1 MADTLENKV
10 EGQMA
15 KNRSLVERI
24 AMYVPFYRGYKQ
36 KNLRRDEDR
45 AIRDVVA
52 KELFDVKNDLSNA
65 SRAALGDLDA
75 MRDSER
81 IKAKVD
87 KYYVDVKKAAA
98 GYSAFHDS
106 IKIMETE
113 LDNIISWDA
122 QLIDGVRNLKTVSAQ
137 LVQYADTG
145 ENIRP
150 ALRAV
155 EKEIDA
161 MIEAYN
167 QRENIMKGF
176 VDGKE

>member
-65 SRAALGDLDA
+65 SRAAIGDLDA

-106 IKIMETE
+106 VKIMETE

-122 QLIDGVRNLKTVSAQ
+122 QLIDGV
-137 LVQYADTG
+137 
-145 ENIRP
+145 
-150 ALRAV
+150 
-155 EKEIDA
+155 
-161 MIEAYN
+161 
-167 QRENIMKGF
+167 QREHQTGPPCGGEGDRCDDRGLQPEREHNEGLRRREG
-176 VDGKE
+176 VR

>member
-65 SRAALGDLDA
+65 SR
-75 MRDSER
+75 
-81 IKAKVD
+81 
-87 KYYVDVKKAAA
+87 
-98 GYSAFHDS
+98 
-106 IKIMETE
+106 
-113 LDNIISWDA
+113 
-122 QLIDGVRNLKTVSAQ
+122 
-137 LVQYADTG
+137 
-145 ENIRP
+145 
-150 ALRAV
+150 
-155 EKEIDA
+155 
-161 MIEAYN
+161 EATSTP
-167 QRENIMKGF
+167 
-176 VDGKE
+176 